1 MDAAEFWAIRAG
13 DSEIENP
20 ISREKLNLVAEYC
33 GLRNGTRVLE
43 IGCGKAWLL
52 RQWAEQY
59 DIEAIGLD
67 INTHFLAAAR
77 DLALRAGISDDRL
90 RLVEGPALDFKA
102 EPANYD
108 IVLCLGASSALG
120 GVKPAIKWMSSAV
133 KPDGVLVFGVAFA
146 NEKPL
151 PPEHSDELILD
162 LAETAAALR
171 AGNLAVTAVIGAST
185 DEWDGFRSRQWHNID
200 AWLRANPE
208 HPQREQVSKEIE
220 HEKQRYFAF
229 QRRYLGWAIFVA
241 RRAFI

>member
-20 ISREKLNLVAEYC
+20 ISPEKLNLVTEYC
-33 GLRNGTRVLE
+33 EVRNGLHVLE

-59 DIEAIGLD
+59 EIEAIGLD
-67 INTHFLAAAR
+67 INAHFLAAAG
-77 DLALRAGISDDRL
+77 DLAQRAGISHRL
-90 RLVEGPALDFKA
+90 RLIEGPALDFKV
-102 EPANYD
+102 EPESQD

-120 GVKPAIKWMSSAV
+120 GVEPAIKWISSAL
-133 KPDGVLVFGVAFA
+133 KPHGVLAFGVAFA

-171 AGNLAVTAVIGAST
+171 ACNLELTAVIGASP
-185 DEWDGFRSRQWHNID
+185 DDWDRFRSRQWHNIY
-200 AWLRANPE
+200 AWLRANPA
-208 HPQREQVSKEIE
+208 HPQREQVSKRIE
-220 HEKQRYFAF
+220 QEKQRYLGF

-241 RRAFI
+241 RRASI